1 MRRAHYVRGAL
12 GVILTGLVGSTGC
25 THNYYYGGVP
35 TACAPGTTT
44 IVPGSI
50 QYGSVCR
57 SYRRGSSAAGPSWRR
72 ARSPILGRRHRPVG
86 SRVVVQRA
94 GQWVRPSWRRSDPES
109 NLAARTRVEGALRR
123 TTPPSSNRA
132 LKASPHR
139 SDR

>member
-50 QYGSVCR
+50 QYGSVCEVPSRLFGGGTVVASSPGVR
-57 SYRRGSSAAGPSWRR
+57 SSVVGTAPS
-72 ARSPILGRRHRPVG
+72 G
-86 SRVVVQRA
+86 SRVVVSEPA
-94 GQWVRPSWRRSDPES
+94 NGSGPSWRRSDPES
-109 NLAARTRVEGALRR
+109 NLAARTRVEGALEDD
-123 TTPPSSNRA
+123 TTV
-132 LKASPHR
+132 K
-139 SDR
+139 